1 MKILGVIITGVLLYW
16 GTAVD
21 LLIILMHFFAKI
33 RDKKGIKN
41 IYIGQFLGSELLIMI
56 SLVFA
61 YILHFVPNKQLLG
74 ILGLV
79 PIFLGL
85 KVLIVGDTDG
95 EELAKEKLN
104 SAQKLNLTKNIC
116 LITLVSCGA
125 DNIGLF
131 VPYFIS
137 LTPLNLVITLIVF
150 TIMIYCLVYLAH
162 RLATIPTIGNLLE
175 RYSRWFISSV
185 YIILGISILMEN
197 DSLTFLIKLL

>member
-1 MKILGVIITGVLLYW
+1 MLGVIITGVLLYW

-21 LLIILMHFFAKI
+21 LLIILMHFFSKI

-85 KVLIVGDTDG
+85 KVLIVGDTGG

>member
-21 LLIILMHFFAKI
+21 LLIILMHFFSKI

-85 KVLIVGDTDG
+85 KVLIVGDTGG